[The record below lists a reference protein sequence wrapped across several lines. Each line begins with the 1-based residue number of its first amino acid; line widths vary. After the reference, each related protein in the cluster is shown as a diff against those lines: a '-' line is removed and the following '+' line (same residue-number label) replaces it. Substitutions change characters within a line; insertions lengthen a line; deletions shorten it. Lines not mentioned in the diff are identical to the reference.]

1 MPQIQAENKRS
12 NAGGHDGKPKPKD
25 GIRLTSPIFI
35 LTAGPDHEQYAVHKD
50 ILEASPVLGRMC
62 DGQFHEAHH
71 RQITLPDDDPTAVGI
86 LVEYLYTRDFWAQE
100 DPEAGASKHDSATKL
115 AQVYIL
121 ADTYDLER
129 MKDLVTRKMR
139 KYTELEK
146 PAEWLSV
153 AEIIYAATP
162 ESDRRYPRFLRAL
175 VAVFMRAE
183 QIHGRNGFSSTLMN
197 AVEKGG
203 RLAIDVCLGSRMYWR
218 DRVRGRNAELLE
230 AQESLQSERR
240 NHDSNHEYCEEDC
253 FDTSRRRRLTLF
265 NNENLAGEDVDEDV
279 MNDGEW
285 MKENT

>member
-1 MPQIQAENKRS
+1 MPQIQAAKKRS
-12 NAGGHDGKPKPKD
+12 NAGGNDGKPKPKD

-71 RQITLPDDDPTAVGI
+71 RQIPLPDDDPTAVEYSSSISIRATSGPKEI
-86 LVEYLYTRDFWAQE
+86 LRQ
-100 DPEAGASKHDSATKL
+100 
-115 AQVYIL
+115 
-121 ADTYDLER
+121 YDLEG
-129 MKDLVTRKMR
+129 MKDVVTRKMR
-139 KYTELEK
+139 KYTELEN
-146 PAEWLSV
+146 PPEWLSV

-162 ESDRRYPRFLRAL
+162 EK
-175 VAVFMRAE
+175 

-203 RLAIDVCLGSRMYWR
+203 RLAVDVCLGSRIYWR

-230 AQESLQSERR
+230 AQDSMQFESR
-240 NHDSNHEYCEEDC
+240 NHDSNHEDCEGDC
-253 FDTSRRRRLTLF
+253 FDTWRRRRLKRF
-265 NNENLAGEDVDEDV
+265 NNANLAGEDVDEDV

-285 MKENT
+285 MKENL